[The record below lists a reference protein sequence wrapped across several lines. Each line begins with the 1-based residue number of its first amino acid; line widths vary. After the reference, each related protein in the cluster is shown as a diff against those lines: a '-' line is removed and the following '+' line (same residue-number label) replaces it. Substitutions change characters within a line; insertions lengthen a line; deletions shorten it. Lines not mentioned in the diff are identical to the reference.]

1 MLPNV
6 PGVFPFGLIA
16 GALTAAVLNSPVIA
30 ALMTSIVFAGRAQM
44 VAMQLESDGAPILV
58 AIIAVLV
65 VNLRHLM
72 YGAALADQF
81 KHLAWKW
88 KILFALLLTDLAY
101 ALSFKRLA
109 DQADT
114 EDAPTRH
121 WFYFGVAMCNWT
133 AWSIG
138 GLLGAYVGAQIPASL
153 SLDFVPTLTFVLAL
167 VINVRD
173 RAALI
178 AASVAGVGAVA
189 FAGLPWS
196 SGIIV
201 GAVFGLTAGM
211 LAETRR
217 RTA

>member
-16 GALTAAVLNSPVIA
+16 GALTAAVLNNPLIS
-30 ALMTSIVFAGRAQM
+30 ALMTSIVYAGRAQM
-44 VAMQLESDGAPILV
+44 VAMQLETDGAPILV
-58 AIIAVLV
+58 ALVAVLV

-101 ALSFKRLA
+101 ALSIKRLT
-109 DQADT
+109 DQALT
-114 EDAPTRH
+114 LAAPTRH
-121 WFYFGVAMCNWT
+121 WYYFGVAMCNWT

-138 GLLGAYVGAQIPASL
+138 GVLGAFIGGQIPSNL
-153 SLDFVPTLTFVLAL
+153 SLDFVPTLSFVLAL

-173 RAALI
+173 RASLI
-178 AASVAGVGAVA
+178 AACVAGVVAVA
-189 FAGLPWS
+189 VAGFPWS
-196 SGIIV
+196 MGIIV
-201 GAVFGLTAGM
+201 GAVVGLAAGM
-211 LAETRR
+211 MTETRR
-217 RTA
+217 RAA